1 MVKWVCLD
9 GYLGVKLRMIEG
21 KFMSI
26 CRCGELVGCWMD
38 ELIYPPACNPIDT
51 ADDNGR

>member
-1 MVKWVCLD
+1 MVRVCLD
-9 GYLGVKLRMIEG
+9 GYLGVKLKMIEG

-26 CRCGELVGCWMD
+26 CRCGVLVGWMD
-38 ELIYPPACNPIDT
+38 ELICPPACNPIDT